1 MRRRKAAAWILIA
14 AFLMAGVTVPAWA
27 ASSSEIRKQIQALQ
41 EQKKEIETQIAQ
53 VRAEYQGNRDEIG
66 ELMARKQALDQEVNL
81 LAAGI
86 RNLNEQILS
95 YSVLIADKQEEL
107 DQAQERYEELRE
119 RSNLRIRTMEEEGA
133 VSYWEVL
140 FKAASFSD
148 LLDRLNMVEEIA
160 ASDNRRIRELEQA
173 ALEVEQAK
181 DALALEKE
189 GLEDTKSELDQE
201 QAELEAKQ
209 QEADA
214 LLQELLAKGRELEGL
229 WEAYEAQEADF
240 LEQIAAK
247 QTEYNAAKQA
257 EWLAYMA
264 TYVPPT
270 TQAAQNGGSQSGAT
284 ASSDGTNAS
293 SPAAS
298 ASSWLVPCSYT
309 MLTSPFGNRTAPL
322 AGASTYHQGVDL
334 GAPRG
339 TSVYASRP
347 GIVTVAGYS
356 SSAGNYVQ
364 INHQDGFSSIYM
376 HLDTYCVSAGQ
387 VVSGGQQIGTV
398 GTTGISKGYHL
409 HFGISYNGAYVNPCS
424 YVNLS

>member
-14 AFLMAGVTVPAWA
+14 AFLLAGVTVPARA

-41 EQKKEIETQIAQ
+41 EQKKEIEAQIAQ
-53 VRAEYQGNRDEIG
+53 VKADYQGNQDEIG
-66 ELMARKQALDQEVNL
+66 ELMARKQVLDQEVNL

-86 RNLNEQILS
+86 RNLNEQILA

-107 DQAQERYEELRE
+107 DQAQERYEDLRE
-119 RSNLRIRTMEEEGA
+119 RSNQRVRAMEEEGS

-189 GLEDTKSELDQE
+189 GLEDTKSELDRE

-229 WEAYEAQEADF
+229 WEEYEAQEADF

-247 QTEYNAAKQA
+247 ETEYDAAKQA

-270 TQAAQNGGSQSGAT
+270 TQDADGQSSEATGGTTPQNPGS
-284 ASSDGTNAS
+284 
-293 SPAAS
+293 S
-298 ASSWLVPCSYT
+298 AWLIPCSYT

-339 TSVYASRP
+339 ASVYASRP

-356 SSAGNYVQ
+356 NSAGNYVQ

-387 VVSGGQQIGTV
+387 VISGGQQIGTV
-398 GTTGISKGYHL
+398 GTTGISKGYYL

-424 YVNLS
+424 YVNLG

>member
-1 MRRRKAAAWILIA
+1 MKRSKTVAWVLLAAVLLSA
-14 AFLMAGVTVPAWA
+14 VTVPARA
-27 ASSSEIRKQIQALQ
+27 ASSSEIKKQIAMLK
-41 EQKKEIETQIAQ
+41 EQKSEIEKQITQ
-53 VRAEYQGNRDEIG
+53 VKAEYQENKDEIG
-66 ELMARKQALDQEVNL
+66 DLIARKKELDQEVNL

-86 RNLNEQILS
+86 RNLNEQIGA

-107 DQAQERYEELRE
+107 DEAQGRYEDLRQ
-119 RSNLRIRTMEEEGA
+119 RSNLRIRAMEEEGT

-148 LLDRLNMVEEIA
+148 LLDRLNMVAEIA
-160 ASDNRRIRELEQA
+160 ASDNRRIRELGEA
-173 ALEVEQAK
+173 AEEVKQAK
-181 DALALEKE
+181 DALGLEKE
-189 GLEDTKSELDQE
+189 ELEDTRAELDSAQE
-201 QAELEAKQ
+201 ALEARQ
-209 QEADA
+209 LEAEA

-229 WEAYEAQEADF
+229 WEEYEAREEEF
-240 LEQIAAK
+240 MREIAAK
-247 QTEYNAAKQA
+247 QVEYDAAKQA

-270 TQAAQNGGSQSGAT
+270 TQAPQDTGNQGITTTGDA
-284 ASSDGTNAS
+284 
-293 SPAAS
+293 AAS
-298 ASSWLVPCSYT
+298 NAGSSVWLVPCSYT
-309 MLTSPFGNRTAPL
+309 MLTSPFGNRKAPL

-334 GAPRG
+334 AAPRG
-339 TSVYASRP
+339 TPVRASRA

-356 SSAGNYVQ
+356 NSAGNYVQ

-387 VVSGGQQIGTV
+387 VVSGGQQLGTV

>member
-1 MRRRKAAAWILIA
+1 MRWTKAAVWILIA
-14 AFLMAGVTVPAWA
+14 AFLLAFAVVPARA
-27 ASSSEIRKQIQALQ
+27 ESSSEISKQIQALQ
-41 EQKKEIETQIAQ
+41 EQKKEIEAQIAR
-53 VRAEYQGNRDEIG
+53 VKAEYQGNQDEIG
-66 ELMARKQALDQEVNL
+66 EIFARKQALDQEVNL

-95 YSVLIADKQEEL
+95 YSVLIADKQEQLEE
-107 DQAQERYEELRE
+107 AQGRYEQLRQQ
-119 RSNLRIRTMEEEGA
+119 SNLRIRTMEEEGA

-140 FKAASFSD
+140 FRAASFSD
-148 LLDRLNMVEEIA
+148 LLDRLNMVTEIA
-160 ASDNRRIRELEQA
+160 EADNRRIQELEQA
-173 ALEVEQAK
+173 AREVEQAK
-181 DALALEKE
+181 DALAAEKE
-189 GLEDTKSELDQE
+189 SLERTKAQLDDD

-209 QEADA
+209 QEAES
-214 LLQELLAKGRELEGL
+214 LLQELLAKGRELAGL
-229 WEAYEAQEADF
+229 WEEYEAQEAAF

-247 QTEYNAAKQA
+247 QTEYDAAKRA

-270 TQAAQNGGSQSGAT
+270 TQAAQDSGGQGNT
-284 ASSDGTNAS
+284 TTGGTTNRNPGSSA
-293 SPAAS
+293 
-298 ASSWLVPCSYT
+298 WLVPCSYT
-309 MLTSPFGNRTAPL
+309 MLTSPFGNRKAPL

-334 GAPRG
+334 AAPRG
-339 TSVYASRP
+339 TSVYASRA

-387 VVSGGQQIGTV
+387 MVSGGQQIGTV

>member
-14 AFLMAGVTVPAWA
+14 AFLLAGVTVPARA

-53 VRAEYQGNRDEIG
+53 VKAEYQGNRDEIG
-66 ELMARKQALDQEVNL
+66 ELMARKQVLDQEVNL

-86 RNLNEQILS
+86 RNLNEQILA

-107 DQAQERYEELRE
+107 DQAQERYEDLRE
-119 RSNLRIRTMEEEGA
+119 RSNQRVRAMEEEGS

-189 GLEDTKSELDQE
+189 GLEDTKSELDRE

-229 WEAYEAQEADF
+229 WEEYEAQEADF

-247 QTEYNAAKQA
+247 ETEYDAAKQA

-270 TQAAQNGGSQSGAT
+270 TQDADGQSSEATGGTTPQNPGS
-284 ASSDGTNAS
+284 
-293 SPAAS
+293 S
-298 ASSWLVPCSYT
+298 AWLIPCSYT

-339 TSVYASRP
+339 ASVYASRP

-356 SSAGNYVQ
+356 NSAGNYVQ

-387 VVSGGQQIGTV
+387 VISGGQQIGTV

-424 YVNLS
+424 YVNLG

>member
-1 MRRRKAAAWILIA
+1 MRRIKAAAWILIA
-14 AFLMAGVTVPAWA
+14 AFLLAGAVIPARA
-27 ASSSEIRKQIQALQ
+27 ESSSEIRKQIQTLQ
-41 EQKKEIETQIAQ
+41 EQKKEIEAQIAQ
-53 VRAEYQGNRDEIG
+53 VREEYQGNRGEIG
-66 ELMARKQALDQEVNL
+66 ELMARKQTLDQEVNL

-107 DQAQERYEELRE
+107 DQAQERYETLRE
-119 RSNLRIRTMEEEGA
+119 QSNLRIRAMEEEGT

-140 FKAASFSD
+140 FQAASFSD
-148 LLDRLNMVEEIA
+148 FLDRLNMVQEIA
-160 ASDNRRIRELEQA
+160 VADSRRIRELGQA
-173 ALEVEQAK
+173 AREVEQAK
-181 DALALEKE
+181 DALNLEKE
-189 GLEDTKSELDQE
+189 SLEDTKSDLDQE
-201 QAELEAKQ
+201 QTELEAKQ
-209 QEADA
+209 LEADA

-229 WEAYEAQEADF
+229 WEEYEAREAEF

-247 QTEYNAAKQA
+247 QTEYDAAKQA

-270 TQAAQNGGSQSGAT
+270 TESAQDGSGQGNTTTGGTTNQNPG
-284 ASSDGTNAS
+284 SSA
-293 SPAAS
+293 
-298 ASSWLVPCSYT
+298 WLVPCGYT

-334 GAPRG
+334 AAPRG
-339 TSVYASRP
+339 TPVCASRP

-387 VVSGGQQIGTV
+387 TVGAGQQIGSV

>member
-1 MRRRKAAAWILIA
+1 MRWTKAVVWILIA
-14 AFLMAGVTVPAWA
+14 VFLLAFAVVPARA
-27 ASSSEIRKQIQALQ
+27 ESSSEISKQIQALQ
-41 EQKKEIETQIAQ
+41 EQKKEIEAQIAQ
-53 VRAEYQGNRDEIG
+53 VKAEYQGNQDEIG
-66 ELMARKQALDQEVNL
+66 EIFVRKQALDQEVNL

-95 YSVLIADKQEEL
+95 YSVLIADKQEQLE
-107 DQAQERYEELRE
+107 DAQGRYEQLRQQ
-119 RSNLRIRTMEEEGA
+119 SNLRIRAMEEEGA

-140 FKAASFSD
+140 FRAASFSD
-148 LLDRLNMVEEIA
+148 LLDRLNMVAEIA
-160 ASDNRRIRELEQA
+160 EADNRRIQELEQA
-173 ALEVEQAK
+173 AREVEQAK
-181 DALALEKE
+181 DALAAEKE
-189 GLEDTKSELDQE
+189 GLERTKAQLDEE

-209 QEADA
+209 QEAEN
-214 LLQELLAKGRELEGL
+214 LLQELLAKGRELAGL
-229 WEAYEAQEADF
+229 WEQYEAQEAAF

-247 QTEYNAAKQA
+247 QTEYDAAKQA

-270 TQAAQNGGSQSGAT
+270 TQATEDSGGQGNPT
-284 ASSDGTNAS
+284 TGGTTNRNPGSSA
-293 SPAAS
+293 
-298 ASSWLVPCSYT
+298 WLVPCSYT
-309 MLTSPFGNRTAPL
+309 MLTSPFGNRKAPL

-334 GAPRG
+334 AAPRG
-339 TSVYASRP
+339 TSVYASRA

-387 VVSGGQQIGTV
+387 MVSGGQQIGTV

>member
-14 AFLMAGVTVPAWA
+14 AFLLAGVTVPARA

-41 EQKKEIETQIAQ
+41 EQKKEIEAQIAQ
-53 VRAEYQGNRDEIG
+53 VKADYQGNQDEIG
-66 ELMARKQALDQEVNL
+66 ELMARKQVLDQEVNL

-107 DQAQERYEELRE
+107 DQAQERYEDLRE
-119 RSNLRIRTMEEEGA
+119 QSNQRIRAMEEEGS
-133 VSYWEVL
+133 VSYWEVV
-140 FKAASFSD
+140 FRAASFSD

-189 GLEDTKSELDQE
+189 GLEDTKSELDRE

-229 WEAYEAQEADF
+229 WEEYEAQEADF

-247 QTEYNAAKQA
+247 QTEYDAAKQA

-270 TQAAQNGGSQSGAT
+270 TQDADGQSSEATGGTTPQNPGSSG
-284 ASSDGTNAS
+284 
-293 SPAAS
+293 
-298 ASSWLVPCSYT
+298 WLVPCSYT

-339 TSVYASRP
+339 ASVYASRP

-356 SSAGNYVQ
+356 NSAGNYVQ

-376 HLDTYCVSAGQ
+376 HLDTYCVSAGK
-387 VVSGGQQIGTV
+387 VISWGQQIGTV
-398 GTTGISKGYHL
+398 GNTGISKGYHL

-424 YVNLS
+424 YVNLG

>member
-14 AFLMAGVTVPAWA
+14 AFLLAGVTVPARA

-41 EQKKEIETQIAQ
+41 EQKKEIEAQIAQ
-53 VRAEYQGNRDEIG
+53 VKADYQGNQDEIG
-66 ELMARKQALDQEVNL
+66 ELMARKQVLDQEVNL

-86 RNLNEQILS
+86 RNLNEQILA

-107 DQAQERYEELRE
+107 DQAQERYEDLRE
-119 RSNLRIRTMEEEGA
+119 RSNQRVRAMEEEGS

-189 GLEDTKSELDQE
+189 GLEDTKSELDRE

-229 WEAYEAQEADF
+229 WEEYEAQEADF

-247 QTEYNAAKQA
+247 ETEYDAAKQA

-270 TQAAQNGGSQSGAT
+270 TQDADGQSSEATGGTTPQNPGS
-284 ASSDGTNAS
+284 
-293 SPAAS
+293 S
-298 ASSWLVPCSYT
+298 AWLIPCSYT

-339 TSVYASRP
+339 ASVYASRP

-356 SSAGNYVQ
+356 NSAGNYVQ

-387 VVSGGQQIGTV
+387 VISGGQQIGTV

-424 YVNLS
+424 YVNLG

>member
-1 MRRRKAAAWILIA
+1 MRWTKAVVWILIA
-14 AFLMAGVTVPAWA
+14 VFLLAFAVVPARA
-27 ASSSEIRKQIQALQ
+27 ESSSEISKQIQALQ
-41 EQKKEIETQIAQ
+41 EQKKEIEAQIAQ
-53 VRAEYQGNRDEIG
+53 VKAEYQGNQDEIG
-66 ELMARKQALDQEVNL
+66 EIFVRKQALDQEVNL

-95 YSVLIADKQEEL
+95 YSVLIADKQEQLEE
-107 DQAQERYEELRE
+107 AQGRYEQLRQQ
-119 RSNLRIRTMEEEGA
+119 SNLRIRTMEEEGA

-140 FKAASFSD
+140 FRAASFSD
-148 LLDRLNMVEEIA
+148 LLDRLNMVAEIA
-160 ASDNRRIRELEQA
+160 EADNRRIQELEQA
-173 ALEVEQAK
+173 AREVEQAK
-181 DALALEKE
+181 DALAAEKE
-189 GLEDTKSELDQE
+189 GLERTKAQLDEE

-209 QEADA
+209 QEAES
-214 LLQELLAKGRELEGL
+214 LLQELLAKGRELAGL
-229 WEAYEAQEADF
+229 WEEYEAQEAAF

-247 QTEYNAAKQA
+247 QTEYDAAKQA

-270 TQAAQNGGSQSGAT
+270 TQATEDSGGQGNPT
-284 ASSDGTNAS
+284 TGGTTNRNPGSSA
-293 SPAAS
+293 
-298 ASSWLVPCSYT
+298 WLVPCSYT
-309 MLTSPFGNRTAPL
+309 MLTSPFGNRKAPL

-334 GAPRG
+334 AAPRG
-339 TSVYASRP
+339 TSVYASRA

-387 VVSGGQQIGTV
+387 MVSGGQQIGTV

>member
-1 MRRRKAAAWILIA
+1 MRWTKAVVWILIA
-14 AFLMAGVTVPAWA
+14 VFLLAFAVVPARA
-27 ASSSEIRKQIQALQ
+27 ESSSEISKQIQALQ
-41 EQKKEIETQIAQ
+41 DQKKEIEAQIAQ
-53 VRAEYQGNRDEIG
+53 VKAEYQGNQDEIG
-66 ELMARKQALDQEVNL
+66 EIFVRKQALDQEVNL

-95 YSVLIADKQEEL
+95 YSVLIADKQEQLE
-107 DQAQERYEELRE
+107 DAQGRYEQLRQQ
-119 RSNLRIRTMEEEGA
+119 SNLRIRAMEEEGA

-140 FKAASFSD
+140 FRAASFSD
-148 LLDRLNMVEEIA
+148 LLDRLNMVAEIA
-160 ASDNRRIRELEQA
+160 EADNRRIQELEQA
-173 ALEVEQAK
+173 AREVEQAK
-181 DALALEKE
+181 DALAAEKE
-189 GLEDTKSELDQE
+189 GLERTKAQLDEE

-209 QEADA
+209 QEAEN
-214 LLQELLAKGRELEGL
+214 LLQELLAKGRELAGL
-229 WEAYEAQEADF
+229 WEAYEAQEAAF

-247 QTEYNAAKQA
+247 QTEYDAAKQA

-270 TQAAQNGGSQSGAT
+270 TQATEDSGGQGNPT
-284 ASSDGTNAS
+284 TGGTTNRNPGSSA
-293 SPAAS
+293 
-298 ASSWLVPCSYT
+298 WLVPCSYT
-309 MLTSPFGNRTAPL
+309 MLTSPFGNRKAPL

-334 GAPRG
+334 AAPRG
-339 TSVYASRP
+339 TSVYASRA

-387 VVSGGQQIGTV
+387 MVSGGQQIGTV

>member
-14 AFLMAGVTVPAWA
+14 AFLLAGVTVPARA

-41 EQKKEIETQIAQ
+41 DQKKEIETQIAQ
-53 VRAEYQGNRDEIG
+53 VKAEYQGNQDEIG
-66 ELMARKQALDQEVNL
+66 ELMARKQVLDQEVNL

-86 RNLNEQILS
+86 RNLNEQILA

-107 DQAQERYEELRE
+107 DQAQERYEDLRE
-119 RSNLRIRTMEEEGA
+119 RSNQRIRAMEEEGS

-189 GLEDTKSELDQE
+189 GLEDTKSELDRE

-229 WEAYEAQEADF
+229 WEEYEAQEADF

-247 QTEYNAAKQA
+247 ETEYDAAKQA

-270 TQAAQNGGSQSGAT
+270 TQDADGQSSEATGGTTPQNPGS
-284 ASSDGTNAS
+284 
-293 SPAAS
+293 S
-298 ASSWLVPCSYT
+298 AWLIPCSYT

-339 TSVYASRP
+339 ASVYASRP

-356 SSAGNYVQ
+356 NSAGNYVQ

-387 VVSGGQQIGTV
+387 VISGGQQIGTV

-424 YVNLS
+424 YVNLG

>member
-14 AFLMAGVTVPAWA
+14 AFLLAWVTVPARA

-53 VRAEYQGNRDEIG
+53 VKAEYQGNQDEIG
-66 ELMARKQALDQEVNL
+66 ELMARKQVLDQEVNL

-107 DQAQERYEELRE
+107 DRAQERYEDLRE
-119 RSNLRIRTMEEEGA
+119 RSNQRIRAMEEEGS
-133 VSYWEVL
+133 VSYWEVV
-140 FKAASFSD
+140 FRAASFSD

-173 ALEVEQAK
+173 ALEVEQEK

-189 GLEDTKSELDQE
+189 GLEDTKSELDRE

-214 LLQELLAKGRELEGL
+214 LLQELLGKGRELEGL
-229 WEAYEAQEADF
+229 WEEYEAQEADF

-247 QTEYNAAKQA
+247 QTEYDAAKQA

-270 TQAAQNGGSQSGAT
+270 TQAAQDAGGQSSEAAGGT
-284 ASSDGTNAS
+284 TPQNPGSSA
-293 SPAAS
+293 
-298 ASSWLVPCSYT
+298 WLVPCSYT

-339 TSVYASRP
+339 TPVYASRP

-356 SSAGNYVQ
+356 NSAGNYVQ

-387 VVSGGQQIGTV
+387 TVSAGQQLGTV

-409 HFGISYNGAYVNPCS
+409 HFGISYNGAYVNPCA

>member
-14 AFLMAGVTVPAWA
+14 AFLLAWVTVPARA

-41 EQKKEIETQIAQ
+41 EQKKEIEAQIAQ
-53 VRAEYQGNRDEIG
+53 VKADYQGNQDEIG
-66 ELMARKQALDQEVNL
+66 ELMARKQVLDQEVNL

-86 RNLNEQILS
+86 RNLNEQILA

-107 DQAQERYEELRE
+107 DQAQERYEDLRE
-119 RSNLRIRTMEEEGA
+119 RSNQRVRAMEEEGS

-189 GLEDTKSELDQE
+189 GLEDTKSELDRE

-229 WEAYEAQEADF
+229 WEEYEAQEADF

-247 QTEYNAAKQA
+247 ETEYDAAKQA

-270 TQAAQNGGSQSGAT
+270 TQDADGQSSEATGGTTPQNPGS
-284 ASSDGTNAS
+284 
-293 SPAAS
+293 S
-298 ASSWLVPCSYT
+298 AWLIPCSYT

-339 TSVYASRP
+339 ASVYASRP

-356 SSAGNYVQ
+356 NSAGNYVQ

-387 VVSGGQQIGTV
+387 VISGGQQIGTV

-424 YVNLS
+424 YVNLG

>member
-14 AFLMAGVTVPAWA
+14 AFLLAWVTVPARA

-53 VRAEYQGNRDEIG
+53 VKAEYQGNRDEIG
-66 ELMARKQALDQEVNL
+66 ELMARKQVLDQEVNL

-86 RNLNEQILS
+86 RNLNEQILA

-107 DQAQERYEELRE
+107 DRAQERYEDLRE
-119 RSNLRIRTMEEEGA
+119 QSNQRIRAMEEEGS
-133 VSYWEVL
+133 VSYWEVV
-140 FKAASFSD
+140 FRAASFSD

-189 GLEDTKSELDQE
+189 GLEDTKSELDRE

-229 WEAYEAQEADF
+229 WEEYEAQEADF

-247 QTEYNAAKQA
+247 QTEYDAAKQA

-270 TQAAQNGGSQSGAT
+270 TQAAQDAGGQSSEAAGGT
-284 ASSDGTNAS
+284 TPQNPGSSA
-293 SPAAS
+293 
-298 ASSWLVPCSYT
+298 WLVPCSYT

-339 TSVYASRP
+339 TPVYASRP

-356 SSAGNYVQ
+356 NSAGNYVQ
-364 INHQDGFSSIYM
+364 INH
-376 HLDTYCVSAGQ
+376 
-387 VVSGGQQIGTV
+387 
-398 GTTGISKGYHL
+398 
-409 HFGISYNGAYVNPCS
+409 
-424 YVNLS
+424 

>member
-14 AFLMAGVTVPAWA
+14 AFLLAGVTVPARA

-41 EQKKEIETQIAQ
+41 EQKKEIEAQIAQ
-53 VRAEYQGNRDEIG
+53 VKADYQGNQDEIG
-66 ELMARKQALDQEVNL
+66 ELMARKQVLDQEVNL

-86 RNLNEQILS
+86 RNLNEQILA

-107 DQAQERYEELRE
+107 DQAQERYEDLRE
-119 RSNLRIRTMEEEGA
+119 RSNQRVRAMEEEGS

-189 GLEDTKSELDQE
+189 GLEDTKSELDRE

-229 WEAYEAQEADF
+229 WEEYEAQEADF

-247 QTEYNAAKQA
+247 ETEYDAAKQA

-270 TQAAQNGGSQSGAT
+270 TQDADGQSSEATGGTTPQNPGS
-284 ASSDGTNAS
+284 
-293 SPAAS
+293 S
-298 ASSWLVPCSYT
+298 AWLIPCSYT

-339 TSVYASRP
+339 TPVYASRA

-356 SSAGNYVQ
+356 NSAGNYVQ
-364 INHQDGFSSIYM
+364 INHRDGFSSIYM
-376 HLDTYCVSAGQ
+376 HLDTYCVSSGQ

-424 YVNLS
+424 YVNLG

>member
-1 MRRRKAAAWILIA
+1 MRWTKAAVWILIA
-14 AFLMAGVTVPAWA
+14 AFLLAFAVVPARA
-27 ASSSEIRKQIQALQ
+27 ESSSEISKQRQALQ
-41 EQKKEIETQIAQ
+41 EQKKESEALIAR
-53 VRAEYQGNRDEIG
+53 VKVEYQGNQDEIG
-66 ELMARKQALDQEVNL
+66 EIFARKQALDQEVNL

-95 YSVLIADKQEEL
+95 YSVLIADKQEQLEE
-107 DQAQERYEELRE
+107 AQGRYEQLRQQ
-119 RSNLRIRTMEEEGA
+119 SNLRIRAMEEEGA

-140 FKAASFSD
+140 FRAASFCD
-148 LLDRLNMVEEIA
+148 LLDRLNMVAEIA
-160 ASDNRRIRELEQA
+160 EADNRRIQELEQA
-173 ALEVEQAK
+173 AREVEQAK
-181 DALALEKE
+181 DALAAEKE
-189 GLEDTKSELDQE
+189 GLESTKAQLDEE

-209 QEADA
+209 QEAES
-214 LLQELLAKGRELEGL
+214 LLQELLAKGRELAGL
-229 WEAYEAQEADF
+229 WEEYEAQEAAF

-247 QTEYNAAKQA
+247 QTEYDAAKRA

-270 TQAAQNGGSQSGAT
+270 TQATEDSGGQGNPT
-284 ASSDGTNAS
+284 TGGTTNRNPGSSA
-293 SPAAS
+293 
-298 ASSWLVPCSYT
+298 WLVPCSYT
-309 MLTSPFGNRTAPL
+309 MLTSPFGNRKAPL

-334 GAPRG
+334 AAPRG
-339 TSVYASRP
+339 TSVYASRA